1 MNTILITG
9 GSGLI
14 GRKLAGMLAK
24 EGHKVRLLSRKKKLI
39 EPYHEVFTWDINAG
53 IIESGA
59 LHGVDTVIH
68 LAGEGIADGRWTE
81 RRKEVILSSRVG
93 GLNLIRREAESQ
105 NIRFELV
112 LSGSATGW
120 YGAITDD
127 LIHLED
133 EPPADDFLGETCR
146 QWEAAAD
153 ALAPISDRVVKIR
166 TGVVLS
172 PKSGAL
178 PQLML
183 PFKFYTGVVLG
194 SGKQQIPWIHEDDI
208 CGIFMHAFKNTQM
221 QGSYNASATEDC
233 SNRAFTENLG
243 KVLNKPVLPFPA
255 PSFAIRLAFGE
266 MSAVVLEGC
275 RVSNQKIKRAGYA
288 FKFAE
293 LDKALINLTA

>member
-1 MNTILITG
+1 MNTVLITG

-14 GRKLAGMLAK
+14 GRKLAGILAK
-24 EGHKVRLLSRKKKLI
+24 DGFRVRLLSRRKQLI
-39 EPYHEVFTWDINAG
+39 EPYHDVFTWNLKEG
-53 IIESGA
+53 KLEPGA
-59 LHGVDTVIH
+59 LDGVDVVIH

-81 RRKEVILSSRVG
+81 KRKSTILSSRID
-93 GLNLIRREAESQ
+93 GLNLIRREAEKQ
-105 NIRFELV
+105 NINLKLL

-127 LIHLED
+127 MLHTEE
-133 EPPADDFLGETCR
+133 EPSAEDFLGKTCR
-146 QWEAAAD
+146 LWEEAAD
-153 ALAPISDRVVKIR
+153 AYSSIAERVVKIR

-172 PKSGAL
+172 SKSGAL

-208 CGIFMHAFKNTQM
+208 CGIFIHALKHDNMKGPF
-221 QGSYNASATEDC
+221 NAAATENC
-233 SNRAFTENLG
+233 SNRMFTETLG
-243 KVLNKPVLPFPA
+243 RVLNRPVLPIPA

-275 RVSNQKIKRAGYA
+275 RVSNAKIKNAGYV
-288 FKFAE
+288 FKYND
-293 LDKALINLTA
+293 LKTALVNLLT